1 MGISGLVFLLSAF
14 VLLYLLVRNYN
25 KYTADGEASRTKYIA
40 VWILAGFFANIY
52 ITVYTTV
59 WSEVWATSFQDS
71 ILNPPSNVMLFLSYY
86 AILLVGIYYI
96 FKFTYSF
103 FTSIVRRKVI
113 PYIWL
118 GSILVILISIIK
130 LFAVNISS
138 LYPDFLTYNASALIL
153 SQLVFVGLTVRWIH
167 RNPGLELAPGDDEAV
182 NNNQIEPK
190 IIATNVKVAE
200 IDADNGQILSE
211 SNQLRSATNYSKA
224 GEGIE
229 ELKETND
236 GYPSDQTLSEK
247 PWPEAIVE
255 TTTLSADPNF
265 DTSISESSLN
275 RRQELC
281 EHLYVASKFGDIEA
295 ILNILSQLGFQVN
308 RDQFRFMVKDNND
321 FKKEI
326 DGDKS
331 LISFAKKI
339 SLQ

>member
-1 MGISGLVFLLSAF
+1 MGISGLVFLLSAL

-40 VWILAGFFANIY
+40 AWILAGFFANIY
-52 ITVYTTV
+52 ITIYTIV
-59 WSEVWATSFQDS
+59 WSEVWASSFQDS

-118 GSILVILISIIK
+118 GSILVILITIIK
-130 LFAVNISS
+130 LSAVNISS
-138 LYPDFLTYNASALIL
+138 LYPNFLTYNASALIL
-153 SQLVFVGLTVRWIH
+153 SQLVFVGLAVRWIH

-182 NNNQIEPK
+182 NNNQKEPK
-190 IIATNVKVAE
+190 IIATNVKIAE
-200 IDADNGQILSE
+200 IDADNFQILSK
-211 SNQLRSATNYSKA
+211 SNQLKSAADQSNA
-224 GEGIE
+224 GERFEKIDAT
-229 ELKETND
+229 KND
-236 GYPSDQTLSEK
+236 YPSDQTSNENPRPAATL
-247 PWPEAIVE
+247 E

-265 DTSISESSLN
+265 DISLSESPVN

-281 EHLYVASKFGDIEA
+281 EHLYVACKFRDVEE
-295 ILNILSQLGFQVN
+295 ILSLLSQLGFQVK
-308 RDQFRFMVKDNND
+308 RDQLQFIIKGNNGLQKD
-321 FKKEI
+321 I
-326 DGDKS
+326 DGDEK
-331 LISFAKKI
+331 LINFAKKF